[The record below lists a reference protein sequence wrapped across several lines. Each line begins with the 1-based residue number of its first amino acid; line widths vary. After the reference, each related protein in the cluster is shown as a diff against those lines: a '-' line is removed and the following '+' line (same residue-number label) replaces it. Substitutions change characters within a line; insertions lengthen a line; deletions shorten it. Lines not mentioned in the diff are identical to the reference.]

1 MKKVIKLTES
11 DLTRI
16 VKRVIQEVNDE
27 FDDDSV
33 IDNNF
38 NQEEYDE
45 LLDQARE
52 FLCREIGLE
61 EDEVYNMSDDQ
72 IIGEIK
78 YYDKGLYRRLEE
90 LKYSKPVDLDEPYDS
105 IGGYSVNDLRRTFKN
120 YKYDKK

>member
-105 IGGYSVNDLRRTFKN
+105 IGGYSVNDLRRAFKN